1 MTYRTLS
8 SHQHEIAK
16 GERARLDAFKKRHRG
31 GLEPV
36 NISELERLAKS
47 FLAERREIL
56 PPDIA
61 AAIKQAVAEHEGG
74 KPSPARRHLSL
85 AESRRRGIDLD
96 KLKACQ
102 NHFYRAATDLYG
114 RRHSFSPASLL
125 VDPSNWP
132 LTILPPD
139 IGGTTVYVPPFG
151 EVWERWVVG
160 EADGSGHVNTNESCI
175 EAEYGI
181 TGALLAVRN
190 HDAGDW
196 DHLIAQRNNGFFIP
210 FTPATTGAI
219 QISAQLICLLC
230 RHYISTDDEW
240 GWSDFSCETTS
251 DLTISVYWNHD
262 DGEAVSENTKLS
274 IAMGLNVRGDGES
287 SPGTVAAAG
296 PGDRKTV
303 NFYPDIAFAAGRTV
317 WIYVGV
323 DNYIFAVL
331 NDVSIDAS
339 VDSRW
344 QLASLAV
351 TSLE

>member
-8 SHQHEIAK
+8 SHQHKITK
-16 GERARLDAFKKRHRG
+16 GERARLDAFKKRYPG
-31 GLEPV
+31 GLERV
-36 NISELERLAKS
+36 DMRELERLRKS
-47 FLAERREIL
+47 FLDERREIL
-56 PPDIA
+56 PPDAA
-61 AAIKQAVAEHEGG
+61 AAIKQMVVEREGG
-74 KPSPARRHLSL
+74 KPSPAGRHLSL
-85 AESRRRGIDLD
+85 AEARHCGIDLD

-102 NHFYRAATDLYG
+102 DHFYRATADLHH
-114 RRHSFSPASLL
+114 RRRSFSAASLQ
-125 VDPSNWP
+125 VDHSGWP
-132 LTILPPD
+132 LTVLPPD
-139 IGGTTVYVPPFG
+139 IGGTTVYVPPFN
-151 EVWERWVVG
+151 EVWERWVVN
-160 EADGSGHVNTNESCI
+160 EADGSGHINTNESYV

-181 TGALLAVRN
+181 TGALLAVSN

-196 DHLIAQRNNGFFIP
+196 DQLIAQRNNGFFIP

-219 QISAQLICLLC
+219 QISAQLICLVC

-251 DLTISVYWNHD
+251 ALTISVYWNHD
-262 DGEAVSENTKLS
+262 DGEAVSENTQLS
-274 IAMGLNVRGDGES
+274 IATGLNVRGDGES

-323 DNYIFAVL
+323 DNYIFASL

-339 VDSRW
+339 VDSSW

>member
-8 SHQHEIAK
+8 LHQHEIAK
-16 GERARLDAFKKRHRG
+16 GERARLDAFKKRYSG
-31 GLEPV
+31 ELERV
-36 NISELERLAKS
+36 DIRELERLTKS
-47 FLAERREIL
+47 FLAERRDIL
-56 PPDIA
+56 PPDTA
-61 AAIKQAVAEHEGG
+61 ATIKLAVAEHEGG
-74 KPSPARRHLSL
+74 KPSPGRRHLSL
-85 AESRRRGIDLD
+85 AEARRRGIDLD

-102 NHFYRAATDLYG
+102 DEFYRAVADLHG
-114 RRHSFSPASLL
+114 RRRSFSLASLL
-125 VDPSNWP
+125 VDPSSWP
-132 LTILPPD
+132 LIILPPD
-139 IGGTTVYVPPFG
+139 IGATTVYVPPFN
-151 EVWERWVVG
+151 EVWERWVVN
-160 EADGSGHVNTNESCI
+160 EADGSGHINTNESYV

-196 DHLIAQRNNGFFIP
+196 DHLVAQRNNGFFIP

-219 QISAQLICLLC
+219 QISAELICLLC
-230 RHYISTDDEW
+230 RHYVSTDDEW
-240 GWSDFSCETTS
+240 GWSDFSCQTS
-251 DLTISVYWNHD
+251 SALTISVYWNHD
-262 DGEAVSENTKLS
+262 DGEAVSEDTQLS
-274 IAMGLNVRGDGES
+274 IAQGLNVSGDGES

-323 DNYIFAVL
+323 NNWIFAVL

-344 QLASLAV
+344 QLAALAV